1 MRIHQRSD
9 QLPLIQTQLS
19 KVGAAASSQTGWNPS
34 VKVRFFFVVVFFFL
48 RAEKKQPRLSKLS
61 ICNCGVAVNVEESV
75 SACYRS
81 PHPPAVNAL
90 GTVKH
95 AGAARKQRLTLCC
108 FVWNRN
114 PGVCRTERLG
124 WRKEKESDREFS
136 CLFVS
141 AFIPLLLKIHHP
153 HGLVYD

>member
-1 MRIHQRSD
+1 MRIHRRSD
-9 QLPLIQTQLS
+9 RLPLIQTQLS
-19 KVGAAASSQTGWNPS
+19 KVGAAASSQNRLESISEGP
-34 VKVRFFFVVVFFFL
+34 FFFFFSVVFFP
-48 RAEKKQPRLSKLS
+48 EGGKKKKQPRLSKLS
-61 ICNCGVAVNVEESV
+61 ICNRGVAVNAEESV

-95 AGAARKQRLTLCC
+95 TGAARKQRLTLCC

-124 WRKEKESDREFS
+124 WRKEEESDRKFLS
-136 CLFVS
+136 PLFS
-141 AFIPLLLKIHHP
+141 AFFSPSSP
-153 HGLVYD
+153 